1 MNIEELIDRL
11 ASNGKYLFAPTIPL
25 HKTDVTITHSLSE
38 QLQRG
43 NGFTEKQ
50 RALTIRLVTKYAK
63 VLSIALN
70 YDVTVDLV
78 NPIFKYPVRK
88 LSGTKSVE
96 VQPFENGYKRILV
109 KFPFNEG
116 TVAAFREYKKMLPR
130 SEANEINWN
139 AEDTAWAFAFTEPN
153 VLFLS
158 KLLSSDFIFDQTFTD
173 AAEEI
178 TEIERNIEKYVP
190 MVVFQDGKY
199 SYKNTVDKIPQP
211 ASKDLTEVLL
221 DARRYG
227 ITCWDE
233 SIDIALESDMISSA
247 VRDLLKNNSC
257 EPIVLDSRKLSD
269 ISELLQHSNNVLFV
283 IPGGTELSHLK
294 TVHQHLKDNNIPNEQ
309 MTVMFRLDS
318 SSGKMCNDYIKENNL
333 NSQVSDNVKF
343 VCVSGKIP
351 KPLIESEKRFD
362 LVVHFGTNSAHYTL
376 KNYIKNHYNVVSMSL
391 DNKNKE
397 LDLCQV
403 VR

>member
-11 ASNGKYLFAPTIPL
+11 ASNGKYLFAPTISL
-25 HKTDVTITHSLSE
+25 FSSDITITHSLSE
-38 QLQRG
+38 QVQRG

-78 NPIFKYPVRK
+78 NPTFKYPVRK

-96 VQPFENGYKRILV
+96 VQSFENDYKRILV

-116 TVAAFREYKKMLPR
+116 TVAAFREYKKTIPKY
-130 SEANEINWN
+130 EAAEINWN
-139 AEDTAWAFAFTEPN
+139 AEDTAWVFAFTESN

-158 KLLSSDFIFDQTFTD
+158 KLLGNDFTFDKTFFE

-178 TEIERNIEKYVP
+178 TEIESNIEQYVP
-190 MVVFQDGKY
+190 MIVFQDGKY
-199 SYKNTVDKIPQP
+199 FYKNTVDKVPQP
-211 ASKDLTEVLL
+211 TSTDLTEVLL
-221 DARRYG
+221 DARKYG

-233 SIDIALESDMISSA
+233 SIDIALESDLIAPSTRA
-247 VRDLLKNNSC
+247 LLKNNSC
-257 EPIVLDSRKLSD
+257 DPVILDSRKLSD

-283 IPGGTELSHLK
+283 IPGGTELAHLQ
-294 TVHQHLKDNNIPNEQ
+294 TVHQHLKDHNISNNQ

-318 SSGKMCNDYIKENNL
+318 SSGKVCNEYIKENNL
-333 NSQVSDNVKF
+333 NGLVDNNIKF

-351 KPLIESEKRFD
+351 KPLIESGKRFD

-376 KNYIKNHYNVVSMSL
+376 KNYIKNHYNVISMSL

-397 LDLCQV
+397 LFK
-403 VR
+403 

>member
-11 ASNGKYLFAPTIPL
+11 ASNGKYLFAPTIAL
-25 HKTDVTITHSLSE
+25 QQSDVTIIHSLSD

-70 YDVTVDLV
+70 YDVSVDLV
-78 NPIFKYPVRK
+78 TPSFKHPVRK

-96 VQPFENGYKRILV
+96 VQLFENGYKRILV
-109 KFPFNEG
+109 KFPFNDG
-116 TVAAFREYKKMLPR
+116 TVAAFREYKKTIPR
-130 SEANEINWN
+130 YEATEINWN
-139 AEDTAWAFAFTEPN
+139 AEDTAWVFAFTEPN

-158 KLLSSDFIFDQTFTD
+158 KLLGNDFTFDQSFAD
-173 AAEEI
+173 AADEI
-178 TEIERNIEKYVP
+178 KEIEINIEQYVP
-190 MVVFQDGKY
+190 MIIFQDGKY
-199 SYKNTVDKIPQP
+199 SYKNTVSKIPQP
-211 ASKDLTEVLL
+211 TSTDLTEVLL

-233 SIDIALESDMISSA
+233 SIDAAISTISPAAQALLANSSCDP
-247 VRDLLKNNSC
+247 V
-257 EPIVLDSRKLSD
+257 VLDSRELMEISD
-269 ISELLQHSNNVLFV
+269 LLKHSNNVLFV
-283 IPGGTELSHLK
+283 IPGGTELAHLK
-294 TVHQHLKDNNIPNEQ
+294 TVHQYLTEQNIPNEQ

-333 NSQVSDNVKF
+333 NGLVGNDIKF

-351 KPLIESEKRFD
+351 KPLIESGKRFD

-376 KNYIKNHYNVVSMSL
+376 KNYIKSHHNVISMSL

-397 LDLCQV
+397 LGFAKL
-403 VR
+403 

>member
-1 MNIEELIDRL
+1 MNIEELIDRM
-11 ASNGKYLFAPTIPL
+11 ASSGKYLFAPPITLFSSDIA
-25 HKTDVTITHSLSE
+25 ITHSLSE
-38 QLQRG
+38 QIQRG

-50 RALTIRLVTKYAK
+50 RALTIRLVTKYSK

-70 YDVTVDLV
+70 YDVSVDLV
-78 NPIFKYPVRK
+78 NPNFKYPVRK

-96 VQPFENGYKRILV
+96 VQSFENGYKRILV

-116 TVAAFREYKKMLPR
+116 TVSAFREYKKTIPR
-130 SEANEINWN
+130 YEANEINWN
-139 AEDTAWAFAFTEPN
+139 AEDTAWEFLFTEPN

-158 KLLSSDFIFDQTFTD
+158 KMLGADFTFDKTFSE

-178 TEIERNIEKYVP
+178 TKIENNIEQYVP

-199 SYKNTVDKIPQP
+199 FYINTVDKIPQP
-211 ASKDLTEVLL
+211 TSTDLTEVLL
-221 DARRYG
+221 DARKYG

-233 SIDIALESDMISSA
+233 SIDIALASNMIVPSIRA
-247 VRDLLKNNSC
+247 LLKNNSC
-257 EPIVLDSRKLSD
+257 NPIVLDSKELSD
-269 ISELLQHSNNVLFV
+269 ITELLQHSNNVLFV
-283 IPGGTELSHLK
+283 IPGGTELAHLQ
-294 TVHQHLKDNNIPNEQ
+294 TVHQHLKDHNISNNQ

-318 SSGKMCNDYIKENNL
+318 SSGKMCNNYIKENNL
-333 NSQVSDNVKF
+333 NGLVGNDIKF

-351 KPLIESEKRFD
+351 KPLIESGKRFD

-376 KNYIKNHYNVVSMSL
+376 KNYIKNHYNVISMSL

-397 LDLCQV
+397 LDLCQD

>member
-11 ASNGKYLFAPTIPL
+11 ASNGKYLFAPPIAL
-25 HKTDVTITHSLSE
+25 FSSDIAITHSLSE
-38 QLQRG
+38 QIQRG

-63 VLSIALN
+63 VLSVALN
-70 YDVTVDLV
+70 YDVNVDLV
-78 NPIFKYPVRK
+78 NPNFKHPVRK

-96 VQPFENGYKRILV
+96 VQSFENGYKRILV

-116 TVAAFREYKKMLPR
+116 TVASFREYKKTIPR
-130 SEANEINWN
+130 YEANEINWN
-139 AEDTAWAFAFTEPN
+139 AEDTAWVFAFTEPN

-158 KLLSSDFIFDQTFTD
+158 KLLGTDFTFDKTFAA

-178 TEIERNIEKYVP
+178 TEIESNIDQYVP
-190 MVVFQDGKY
+190 MVVFRDGKY

-211 ASKDLTEVLL
+211 TSTDLTEVLL
-221 DARRYG
+221 DARKYG

-233 SIDIALESDMISSA
+233 SIDIALESDMISSSI
-247 VRDLLKNNSC
+247 RTLLKNNSC
-257 EPIVLDSRKLSD
+257 EPIVLDSRELSD
-269 ISELLQHSNNVLFV
+269 IAELLQHSNNVLFV
-283 IPGGTELSHLK
+283 IPGGTELAHLK
-294 TVHQHLKDNNIPNEQ
+294 TVHQHLKDNDIPNEQ

-318 SSGKMCNDYIKENNL
+318 SSGKMCNDYIKEHNL
-333 NSQVSDNVKF
+333 NGQVGDNIKF

-351 KPLIESEKRFD
+351 KPLIESGKRFD

-376 KNYIKNHYNVVSMSL
+376 KNYIKSHYNVISMSL